1 MHVDERSFMLSLL
14 YRSAAT
20 WTAVGLAGGLFYREF
35 TKHNGVDGG
44 TQLAV
49 VHTHALVLGTVI
61 SLALLALVGVWRSLD
76 TSRPFRAGFWVWQGG
91 LALTTAGMLAKGVL
105 QVLGDDAADSAA
117 LAGISGLGHVALTVA
132 FVLLFVGLGRVVTR
146 TDADRGLPR
155 VADTTAPAARVE
167 S

>member
-1 MHVDERSFMLSLL
+1 MTDTVLPNPALPVNPNAGIRSFVRRTAPRSLL
-14 YRSAAT
+14 
-20 WTAVGLAGGLFYREF
+20 
-35 TKHNGVDGG
+35 
-44 TQLAV
+44 LAV
-49 VHTHALVLGTVI
+49 
-61 SLALLALVGVWRSLD
+61 VGVWRSLD

-146 TDADRGLPR
+146 TDADRRLPR
-155 VADTTAPAARVE
+155 VANATAPARVE